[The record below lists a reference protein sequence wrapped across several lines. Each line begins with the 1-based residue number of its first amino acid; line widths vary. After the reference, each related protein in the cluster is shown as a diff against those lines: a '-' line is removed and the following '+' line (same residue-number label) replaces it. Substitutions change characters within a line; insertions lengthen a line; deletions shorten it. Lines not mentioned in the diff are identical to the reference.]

1 MNKSAHVRQLI
12 NVLHLVGKLKTVENA
27 LYRGAIES
35 LVSTFYLVIRLKLTE
50 AKITQ
55 EPMRKSLTELLTA
68 LREAR
73 EDLVSR
79 SINEHPQLFSCLFQY
94 EKNENLLF
102 LSFEREYSIFISN
115 NLEKI
120 SNNISDFEDI
130 NTKNKLKYIAKEFV
144 GFKHS
149 RGTSNSYVFFL
160 DDKVNQIGNIL
171 SVFERDKDRIEEI
184 NYLRRKEQVLFDRLF
199 NKLLGE
205 QNGLVK

>member
-12 NVLHLVGKLKTVENA
+12 KVLNLVEKIKTLENA
-27 LYRGAIES
+27 LHRGAIES
-35 LVSTFYLVIRLKLTE
+35 LVSTLYLVMRLKLIE
-50 AKITQ
+50 SKINQ
-55 EPMRKSLTELLTA
+55 EPMRKSLTELLIA

-73 EDLVSR
+73 KDLVSR
-79 SINEHPQLFSCLFQY
+79 SINEHPQLYSCLFQY
-94 EKNENLLF
+94 EKNDNLLS
-102 LSFEREYSIFISN
+102 LSFEREHSIFINN

-120 SNNISDFEDI
+120 SNNITDFEDV
-130 NTKNKLKYIAKEFV
+130 NTQNKLKYITKELV

-160 DDKVNQIGNIL
+160 DDKVNQIGNIF

-199 NKLLGE
+199 TELLGE

>member
-1 MNKSAHVRQLI
+1 MKKSAHIRQLI
-12 NVLHLVGKLKTVENA
+12 NVLHLVGKFKTVENA

-35 LVSTFYLVIRLKLTE
+35 LVSTFYLVMRLKLTE

-94 EKNENLLF
+94 ERNENLLF
-102 LSFEREYSIFISN
+102 LSFDREYSIFISY

-120 SNNISDFEDI
+120 SNNITDFEDV
-130 NTKNKLKYIAKEFV
+130 NMQNKL
-144 GFKHS
+144 
-149 RGTSNSYVFFL
+149 
-160 DDKVNQIGNIL
+160 
-171 SVFERDKDRIEEI
+171 
-184 NYLRRKEQVLFDRLF
+184 
-199 NKLLGE
+199 
-205 QNGLVK
+205 

>member
-1 MNKSAHVRQLI
+1 MKKSAHVRQLI
-12 NVLHLVGKLKTVENA
+12 NVLHLIENIKTEENT

-35 LVSTFYLVIRLKLTE
+35 LVSTFYLVLRLKLTE

-55 EPMRKSLTELLTA
+55 KPMRKSMTKLLTA

-79 SINEHPQLFSCLFQY
+79 SKNEHPQLFSCLFQY
-94 EKNENLLF
+94 EKNENLLS
-102 LSFEREYSIFISN
+102 LSFEREYSIFINN

-120 SNNISDFEDI
+120 SNNITDFENI
-130 NTKNKLKYIAKEFV
+130 NTQNKLKYIVKEFV

-149 RGTSNSYVFFL
+149 RGASNSYVFFL
-160 DDKVNQIGNIL
+160 DDKANQIENIL

>member
-1 MNKSAHVRQLI
+1 MKKSAHVRQLI
-12 NVLHLVGKLKTVENA
+12 NVLHLIENIKTEENT

-35 LVSTFYLVIRLKLTE
+35 LVSTFYLVLRLKLTE

-55 EPMRKSLTELLTA
+55 KPMRKSMTKLLTA

-79 SINEHPQLFSCLFQY
+79 SKNEHPQLFSCLFQY
-94 EKNENLLF
+94 EKNENLLS
-102 LSFEREYSIFISN
+102 LSFEREYSIFINN

-120 SNNISDFEDI
+120 SNNITDFENI
-130 NTKNKLKYIAKEFV
+130 NTQNKLKYIVKEFV

-149 RGTSNSYVFFL
+149 RGASNSYVFFL
-160 DDKVNQIGNIL
+160 DDKANQIENIL

-199 NKLLGE
+199 NKLLGG

>member
-1 MNKSAHVRQLI
+1 MKKSAHVRQLI
-12 NVLHLVGKLKTVENA
+12 NVLHSVEKIKAVENA

-35 LVSTFYLVIRLKLTE
+35 LLSTFYLVLRMKLTE

-73 EDLVSR
+73 EELVSR
-79 SINEHPQLFSCLFQY
+79 SKNEHPQLFSCLFQY
-94 EKNENLLF
+94 EKNENLLS
-102 LSFEREYSIFISN
+102 LSFEREYSIFINN

-120 SNNISDFEDI
+120 SNNITDFEDI
-130 NTKNKLKYIAKEFV
+130 NAQKKLKNIATEFV

-149 RGTSNSYVFFL
+149 RNTSNSYVFFL
-160 DDKVNQIGNIL
+160 DDKVNQISNIF

>member
-1 MNKSAHVRQLI
+1 MKKSAHVRQLI
-12 NVLHLVGKLKTVENA
+12 NVLHLIENIKTEENT

-35 LVSTFYLVIRLKLTE
+35 LVSTFYLVLQLKLTE

-55 EPMRKSLTELLTA
+55 KPMRKSMTKLLTA

-79 SINEHPQLFSCLFQY
+79 SKNEHPQLFSCLFQY
-94 EKNENLLF
+94 EKNENLLS
-102 LSFEREYSIFISN
+102 LSFEREYSIFINN

-120 SNNISDFEDI
+120 SNNITDFENI
-130 NTKNKLKYIAKEFV
+130 NTQNKLKYIVKEFV

-149 RGTSNSYVFFL
+149 RGASNSYVFFL
-160 DDKVNQIGNIL
+160 DDKANQIENIL